1 MQGVGFLLV
10 IYLLC
15 EFFLFLNKGTF
26 ITGLKRMIYKGL
38 RDIGDIKVWYRLSRF
53 VRRVLINMAM
63 LVSLSNRWCC
73 HNKQ

>member
-38 RDIGDIKVWYRLSRF
+38 RDIGDIKS
-53 VRRVLINMAM
+53 
-63 LVSLSNRWCC
+63 LVQTVSALCAGF
-73 HNKQ
+73 